1 MAPEMIFLVKRN
13 NCGLQTWHEVVA
25 PAFSRRNSRLF
36 PYGYYRHGYGDL
48 IEEKALPFPRLMKA
62 KGH

>member
-25 PAFSRRNSRLF
+25 PALLAADSRLF
-36 PYGYYRHGYGDL
+36 PYGYYRRGYGDL
-48 IEEKALPFPRLMKA
+48 IEEKALLFP
-62 KGH
+62 

>member
-25 PAFSRRNSRLF
+25 PAFSRRIAAF
-36 PYGYYRHGYGDL
+36 PYGYYRRGYGDL
-48 IEEKALPFPRLMKA
+48 IEEKALLFP
-62 KGH
+62 

>member
-1 MAPEMIFLVKRN
+1 MAPEMIFLVKRS

-48 IEEKALPFPRLMKA
+48 IEEKALLFP
-62 KGH
+62 